1 MQSEPISVRSEGT
14 KVQFPPI
21 SVRSE
26 KTKVL
31 ILQLIIQVKFEMV
44 LVYAQT
50 EICVSLPCENR
61 KMLAKARINSYT
73 VIKTAEYI
81 KIWIEN
87 SRRMV

>member
-1 MQSEPISVRSEGT
+1 M
-14 KVQFPPI
+14 
-21 SVRSE
+21 
-26 KTKVL
+26 L

-61 KMLAKARINSYT
+61 KMPAKARINSYT
-73 VIKTAEYI
+73 VIKTAGYI